1 MNSKVYLLL
10 VCVATLTLTSCE
22 KEDDIL
28 ASEVP
33 AAVMNVFQA
42 DYADVYYAEWERRSV
57 GGVRYYKAEFL
68 NNADGFRTD
77 VWYTSD
83 AAWRMTEVDLPYK
96 MVPEAVLTALRSGEY
111 STWYPDDSTVDRIER
126 AGAGGSTETLYV
138 IDVERGEAE
147 QDLVY
152 KPDGTFVRAF
162 SDRGNDDNSA
172 LLP

>member
-1 MNSKVYLLL
+1 MKSKVYLLL
-10 VCVATLTLTSCE
+10 GLMITLGFTSCE

-28 ASEVP
+28 ASQVP
-33 AAVMNVFQA
+33 ANVMSVFQA
-42 DYADVYYAEWERRSV
+42 DYTNVFYAEWERHSV

-68 NNADGFRTD
+68 NNDDGLITD
-77 VWYTSD
+77 VWYTSG
-83 AAWRMTEVDLPYK
+83 AVWRMTEVNLPYRL
-96 MVPEAVLTALRSGEY
+96 VPEAVLTSLRSGEY
-111 STWYPDDSTVDRIER
+111 ASWYPDDSTIDRIER
-126 AGAGGSTETLYV
+126 AAAGGGIETLYV

-152 KPDGTFVRAF
+152 TPDGTFVRAF